1 MDAAN
6 KEVDPADEEAKG
18 GSGEVRPR
26 KPVAMILRIHGT
38 RLHFAHIHRRLHGI
52 HTCKSCAPIQSSISI
67 QWGGQEQF
75 PRLATGT
82 ALGLAVMDDYESAR
96 LAHGSATA
104 PCLIEVHSVGHCLPS
119 AQVGKMLLSSGT
131 AQLGLLC
138 YVPASKLDKC
148 NASEWMRATLA

>member
-1 MDAAN
+1 MVYIHAN
-6 KEVDPADEEAKG
+6 HAHPSNPPFLFNGGAKNN
-18 GSGEVRPR
+18 SRAWPR
-26 KPVAMILRIHGT
+26 GLLSAGNAV
-38 RLHFAHIHRRLHGI
+38 
-52 HTCKSCAPIQSSISI
+52 
-67 QWGGQEQF
+67 QF
-75 PRLATGT
+75 
-82 ALGLAVMDDYESAR
+82 R

-104 PCLIEVHSVGHCLPS
+104 PCLIEVHSVGHYLPS

>member
-1 MDAAN
+1 MQIMRTHSNLHFYSMGGPSRIPAPGHGDCSRPASAVQMDA
-6 KEVDPADEEAKG
+6 
-18 GSGEVRPR
+18 
-26 KPVAMILRIHGT
+26 
-38 RLHFAHIHRRLHGI
+38 
-52 HTCKSCAPIQSSISI
+52 
-67 QWGGQEQF
+67 
-75 PRLATGT
+75 
-82 ALGLAVMDDYESAR
+82 YESAR

-104 PCLIEVHSVGHCLPS
+104 PCLIEVHSVGHYLPS